1 MGLLK
6 PKKLGQIYEDGIPKQ
21 LKYGFYHYDEILE
34 LILTYGIK
42 LYLFIIFDI
51 YQWKEYKVCR
61 FIIIMQRIMYRQHD
75 NVFVLSTLLCL
86 NVVSIR

>member
-6 PKKLGQIYEDGIPKQ
+6 PKTIYEDGIPKQ

-42 LYLFIIFDI
+42 LYLFIINLI
-51 YQWKEYKVCR
+51 
-61 FIIIMQRIMYRQHD
+61 FISGKNTKSAD
-75 NVFVLSTLLCL
+75 LLS
-86 NVVSIR
+86 